1 MTPMLFYDLPVW
13 LSLPAF
19 VVAFLALSWA
29 ILLVLRRWVLRVSHG
44 NLEWDRILGY
54 AMATYG
60 VFYGVTVA
68 LIAAGAYANFT
79 QVDSLVLH
87 ESSSL
92 AALYRDASGFPEPF
106 GGQMH
111 DHIREYAHFVINTDW
126 PLQAQGIVPEDSVD
140 EVSRIQ
146 DVLFGFEPTTT
157 AQASLQQE
165 AIAQF
170 NDFIEARRSR
180 IAATELALPT
190 MMWIV
195 VGVGAVLN
203 AVLVGL
209 IEVRNLRVHLIMSGL
224 IAVFVALLIFTIAGF
239 DHPYSGAISITPEY
253 FQDLLDGVLSK

>member
-1 MTPMLFYDLPVW
+1 MWFYDMPVW
-13 LSLPAF
+13 LSLPGF
-19 VVAFLALSWA
+19 VLGFLLLSWA
-29 ILLVLRRWVLRVSHG
+29 ILLVLRRWVLRVSKG
-44 NLEWDRILGY
+44 NAEWDRILGY

-79 QVDSLVLH
+79 SVDTLVLH

-92 AALYRDASGFPEPF
+92 AVLYRDASGFPAPAAEDL
-106 GGQMH
+106 H
-111 DHIREYAHFVINTDW
+111 TAIRDYTRFVIETDW
-126 PLQAQGIVPEDSVD
+126 PQQAQGIVPEDSAD

-146 DVLFGFEPTTT
+146 TVLFAFEPSTQ

-170 NDFIEARRSR
+170 NDFVEARRSR
-180 IAATELALPT
+180 ISATTLALPG

-195 VGVGAVLN
+195 VGVGAILN

-209 IEVRNLRVHLIMSGL
+209 IEVRNLRVHIIMSGL
-224 IAVFVALLIFTIAGF
+224 IAVFVALLIYTIAGF
-239 DHPYSGAISITPEY
+239 DHPYSGAINITPEY
-253 FQDLLDGVLSK
+253 YEDLLQGVLAK